1 MGYAVYHMEK
11 GQTSSGGIG
20 NHIDRKKGA
29 EHTYQHADPNRQ
41 HLNKNYEVHQGRE
54 KIPLHQAIEE
64 RIKEGYTG
72 QKAIRKDA
80 VKYKTHI
87 LTGSHED
94 MKRIFSNPQTAQKWI
109 DENKKFIEKEF
120 GKENVVRFTL
130 HMDEKT
136 PHIHAVTIPLT
147 EDGRLTAKEII
158 GNKKEMQA
166 RQDRY
171 AYSMMEFG
179 LERGVRNTGIKHEN
193 ATEYY
198 ARMNQA
204 KDVADKTEIKV
215 EKGLLG
221 SYKAESVQELENS
234 VKSLKVALKSKD
246 LEIEAKNRQIKQTA
260 DRNTDLKQGREQIK
274 ENFNNILGNPQ
285 LYEQERNKAIQKHSL
300 EVVNEIGKK
309 VDVKFSLKFENEEQR
324 TEFIGR
330 TLQDI
335 AKEKNISNEMMKSV
349 LKEEETKQKIIAK
362 VKEREDVLNR
372 DRGKDR
378 GFSR

>member
-1 MGYAVYHMEK
+1 MGYAVYHVEK

-29 EHTYQHADPNRQ
+29 EHTYQHADPSRR
-41 HLNKNYEVHQGRE
+41 HLNQNYEVHQGRE

-64 RIKEGYTG
+64 RIKEGYKG

-94 MKRIFSNPQTAQKWI
+94 MMRIFSNPQTAQKWI
-109 DENKKFIEKEF
+109 DENRKFIEKEF

-136 PHIHAVTIPLT
+136 PHIHAVTVPLT
-147 EDGRLTAKEII
+147 QDGRLSAKEII

-171 AYSMMEFG
+171 ASQMMQFG
-179 LERGVRNTGIKHEN
+179 LERGIRNTGIKHEN

-204 KDVADKTEIKV
+204 KEVAEKTEIKV

-221 SYKAESVQELENS
+221 YKAESVQELKNA

-246 LEIEAKNRQIKQTA
+246 LEIEAKDRRVRETA
-260 DRNTDLKQGREQIK
+260 ERNQALKKGKDIIQSNYTKLISDEKLYQQERTKAIEQIK
-274 ENFNNILGNPQ
+274 KDLV
-285 LYEQERNKAIQKHSL
+285 YE
-300 EVVNEIGKK
+300 VGKK
-309 VDVKFSLKFENEEQR
+309 VQYKFGLKFENNDQR
-324 TEFIGR
+324 ADYAMKQIEAIV
-330 TLQDI
+330 
-335 AKEKNISNEMMKSV
+335 KEKNMPVPLVNEAMKDQ
-349 LKEEETKQKIIAK
+349 ETARKILEKIEK
-362 VKEREDVLNR
+362 REQNQEQNR
-372 DRGKDR
+372 NRGIGR
-378 GFSR
+378 

>member
-1 MGYAVYHMEK
+1 MGYAVYHVEK

-29 EHTYQHADPNRQ
+29 EHTYQHADPSRR
-41 HLNKNYEVHQGRE
+41 HLNQNYEVHQGRE

-80 VKYKTHI
+80 VKYNTHI

-109 DENKKFIEKEF
+109 DENRKFIEKEF

-136 PHIHAVTIPLT
+136 PHIHAVTVPLT
-147 EDGRLTAKEII
+147 QDGRLSAKEII

-171 AYSMMEFG
+171 ASHMMQFG
-179 LERGVRNTGIKHEN
+179 LERGIRNTGIKHEN

-204 KDVADKTEIKV
+204 KEVAEKTEIKV
-215 EKGLLG
+215 EKGLFG
-221 SYKAESVQELENS
+221 YKAESVQELKNA
-234 VKSLKVALKSKD
+234 VKSLKMALKAKD
-246 LEIEAKNRQIKQTA
+246 LEIEAKDRRVRETA
-260 DRNTDLKQGREQIK
+260 ERNQALKQGKDIIQKNYTKLISDEKLYQQERTKAIEQIK
-274 ENFNNILGNPQ
+274 KDLV
-285 LYEQERNKAIQKHSL
+285 YE
-300 EVVNEIGKK
+300 VGKK
-309 VDVKFSLKFENEEQR
+309 VQYKFGLKFENNDQR
-324 TEFIGR
+324 ADYAMKQIEAIV
-330 TLQDI
+330 
-335 AKEKNISNEMMKSV
+335 KEKNMPVPLVNEAMKDQ
-349 LKEEETKQKIIAK
+349 ETARNILEKIEK
-362 VKEREDVLNR
+362 RERNQEQNR
-372 DRGKDR
+372 NRGIGR
-378 GFSR
+378 

>member
-1 MGYAVYHMEK
+1 MGYAVYHVEK

-29 EHTYQHADPNRQ
+29 EHTYQHADPSRR
-41 HLNKNYEVHQGRE
+41 HLNQNYEVHQGRE

-64 RIKEGYTG
+64 RIKEGYKG

-94 MKRIFSNPQTAQKWI
+94 MMRIFSNPQTAQKWI
-109 DENKKFIEKEF
+109 DENRKFIEKEF

-136 PHIHAVTIPLT
+136 PHIHAVTVPLT
-147 EDGRLTAKEII
+147 QDGRLSAKEII

-171 AYSMMEFG
+171 ASHMMQFG
-179 LERGVRNTGIKHEN
+179 LQRGIRNTGIKHEN

-204 KDVADKTEIKV
+204 KEVAEKTEIKV
-215 EKGLLG
+215 EKGLFG
-221 SYKAESVQELENS
+221 GYKAESVQELKNA

-246 LEIEAKNRQIKQTA
+246 LEIEAKDRRVRETA
-260 DRNTDLKQGREQIK
+260 ERNQALKQGKDIIQRNYTKLISDEKLYQQERTKAIEQIK
-274 ENFNNILGNPQ
+274 KDLV
-285 LYEQERNKAIQKHSL
+285 YE
-300 EVVNEIGKK
+300 VGKK
-309 VDVKFSLKFENEEQR
+309 VQYKFGLKFENNDQR
-324 TEFIGR
+324 ADYAMKQIEAIV
-330 TLQDI
+330 
-335 AKEKNISNEMMKSV
+335 KEKNMPVPLVNEAMKDQ
-349 LKEEETKQKIIAK
+349 ETARKILEKIEK
-362 VKEREDVLNR
+362 REQNQEQNR
-372 DRGKDR
+372 NRGIGR
-378 GFSR
+378 